1 MSDDVQP
8 QAERT
13 PGTLW
18 VEVVTPE
25 GAAFEGEAKGLV
37 IPAHD
42 GEIAFLPGHAAFVGA
57 IGVGELRALTPDDT
71 VHRWY
76 LEGGVAQVLDDQI
89 TILAEDV
96 LPAVKVDAAEA
107 KKALDEALA
116 AVPTTDETFAE
127 RDHAEL
133 SARAKLQIAAHEA
146 DQKSD

>member
-1 MSDDVQP
+1 MADATSPRLKV
-8 QAERT
+8 A
-13 PGTLW
+13 
-18 VEVVTPE
+18 VVTPE
-25 GAAFEGEAKGLV
+25 GTAFEG
-37 IPAHD
+37 PAESVVVPGHD
-42 GEIAFLPGHAAFVGA
+42 GEVAFLRGHAPFVGA
-57 IGVGELRALTPDDT
+57 IGYGELRVTSQGET
-71 VHRWY
+71 RRWY

-96 LPAVKVDAAEA
+96 LPAAKVDAEEA

-146 DQKSD
+146 DPKSD